1 MGQTLKDML
10 NSSFKS
16 HPQCT
21 AVRVLRQEEGE
32 LRYKPI
38 TYGELQV
45 KRDCLAAGLH
55 ALGLRKGRRV
65 GILTDGGEEPL
76 LVFLAT
82 DLLGLSAVPLCVKVP
97 AEILIHSINHSG
109 VELLVVDQ
117 KGLQQFERVRPLL
130 PRPPRLVLTQ
140 GRGEEGLSWE
150 ELIEMGAGEEP
161 PAVEVH
167 PEDESK
173 ILYTSG
179 SSGLPKGVVQTHAN
193 IVANMEEVWDVI
205 SQGEA
210 LRFFKSPPDY
220 HALGILNIYYPLV
233 KGWTLDLS
241 RSPERVLADIRLSE
255 PEGFLTVPLVL
266 DKVYANVRKEIEK
279 GGLKGQ
285 LIQRGVMGKQRLVRG
300 EGNWMDRLFQATL
313 GQKIIG
319 QIRAQLASRV
329 GANLKLLVVGSAK
342 ADPEALDFFHEVLDI
357 TSYEGYGVTE
367 CAPLIAAN
375 HRGGR
380 KSGTVGRPLLEVKIV
395 GSDGGEMGHGNPAT
409 GEYRGSGGKA
419 GELWASGAN
428 VMRGY
433 LGDPDE
439 TARVLVEDEQGKV
452 WYRTGDLF
460 SMDDEGFLTFK
471 GRLGRQFKL
480 SNGEFVNPE
489 LLERIFSRVQL
500 VEHVLIYGDQSRTF
514 PLPLVTVNLEEA
526 KKLEIKGLPL
536 EDENGLRC
544 HPILAEHIREA
555 FLEEASAAGLPAH
568 DRPQKILLLP
578 ESLSEEEGT
587 LTKGLKKIVPGTIVE
602 RYREEIEAAY
612 GG

>member
-1 MGQTLKDML
+1 MGQTLKEML
-10 NSSFKS
+10 NHSFDS

-32 LRYKPI
+32 LRYQPI

-45 KRDCLAAGLH
+45 KRDRLAAGLH

-76 LVFLAT
+76 LVFLAS

-97 AEILIHSINHSG
+97 AEILIHSINHSAI
-109 VELLVVDQ
+109 ELLVVDQ
-117 KGLQQFERVRPLL
+117 KGLQQFERVRQLL
-130 PRPPRLVLTQ
+130 PRPPRLVLTH
-140 GRGEEGLSWE
+140 GEGEEGLSWE
-150 ELIEMGAGEEP
+150 ELIEMGGSGGP
-161 PAVEVH
+161 PEVEVH

-205 SQGEA
+205 SQGEH

-285 LIQRGVMGKQRLVRG
+285 LIQRAVTGKQRLARG
-300 EGNWMDRLFQATL
+300 EKNWTDRLFQMTL

-319 QIRAQLASRV
+319 QIRAQLATRV

-375 HRGGR
+375 HLGGR

-395 GSDGGEMGHGNPAT
+395 GSDGGEMGRGNPAT
-409 GEYRGSGGKA
+409 GEYRGSGEKA

-433 LGDPDE
+433 LGDPEE
-439 TARVLVEDEQGKV
+439 TARVLVEDEQGKI

-489 LLERIFSRVQL
+489 LLERLFSRVQL
-500 VEHVLIYGDQSRTF
+500 VEHVLIYGDQARTF
-514 PLPLVTVNLEEA
+514 PLPLVTVNIEEA
-526 KKLEIKGLPL
+526 KKLEIEGLPL
-536 EDENGLRC
+536 EDETELRC

-555 FLEEASAAGLPAH
+555 FLEEARAAGLPAH

-578 ESLSEEEGT
+578 EPLSEEEGT